1 MSQWYQHNHR
11 LFREERKRLAEAC
24 ELMML
29 SVVGPGFPINS
40 AVLTN
45 TECAIAHGTYS
56 IQTKDGRGE
65 IEYGITLWT
74 PPNYPKLPPVLFG
87 NDPKLP
93 IANIDRHIPGDGQAC
108 LAVNGEIEMHW
119 PDGSNLVDFIE
130 KLVAPFLAWQA
141 YYDAY
146 GCPPSWGGRSHGNK
160 GIIEFYADI
169 LRVKGDKAIIG
180 FMKLLARKKQPK
192 GHEICPC
199 GSGRKLRDC
208 HQYLL
213 KETRSILNPKK
224 VRMDLAIIDGNL
236 DPKIIRKKGTPP
248 FRHK

>member
-1 MSQWYQHNHR
+1 MNS
-11 LFREERKRLAEAC
+11 
-24 ELMML
+24 
-29 SVVGPGFPINS
+29 SVS
-40 AVLTN
+40 TK
-45 TECAIAHGTYS
+45 TECAVAHGTYS
-56 IQTKDGRGE
+56 IQAKGGHGE

-93 IANIDRHIPGDGQAC
+93 MKNIDRHIPRDGQAC

-119 PDGSNLVDFIE
+119 PPGSNLVDFIE

-146 GCPPSWGGRSHGNK
+146 VCPPSWGGRSHGDE

-169 LRVKGDKAIIG
+169 LRMNSDKTIIG
-180 FMKLLARKKQPK
+180 FMKMLARKKHPK

-199 GSGRKLRDC
+199 GSGKKLRDC
-208 HQYLL
+208 HQNLL
-213 KETRSILNPKK
+213 KETYSILNPKK
-224 VRMDLAIIDGNL
+224 VRLDLSNL
-236 DPKIIRKKGTPP
+236 EAKQSKSIRQGEYYSSRFLRTIVPK
-248 FRHK
+248 